1 MNRLELIDLLKNK
14 NIEWHDEE
22 FDNTY
27 RVKIL
32 FKNDESKNLLIIT
45 FLNKWENDNECVFSY
60 FVNEDLII
68 SDIGDTDLVIH
79 TFLNHEEDI

>member
-27 RVKIL
+27 RVRL
-32 FKNDESKNLLIIT
+32 FKNYI
-45 FLNKWENDNECVFSY
+45 Y
-60 FVNEDLII
+60 
-68 SDIGDTDLVIH
+68 
-79 TFLNHEEDI
+79 